1 LQKEEEGKTVQ
12 QREREEDEGREVE
25 ISGDDS
31 AGKALPEGGAH
42 GEKTAGEG
50 EETDTGQRRGRKK
63 KRSAKLSP
71 RDLEQEV
78 ESLSEELERVSQEL
92 DETKDKFLRG
102 LADFDNY
109 RKRVARERE
118 QLVRCAN
125 EELIKRMLEVV
136 DNLERALAAASES
149 EDFDGFRKGVGL
161 IYEHLKEVLTKE
173 GLCPIACLGETFDPN
188 FHEAVMAIEKEGE
201 ESEKV
206 IEEIQKG
213 YTLDGRV
220 IRPSKVVVSK

>member
-1 LQKEEEGKTVQ
+1 LQQQEEGEKVQPKRRKEHEDRDIEITGDDASGESETGKPKKT
-12 QREREEDEGREVE
+12 RGGKLTNKELEREVE
-25 ISGDDS
+25 G
-31 AGKALPEGGAH
+31 
-42 GEKTAGEG
+42 
-50 EETDTGQRRGRKK
+50 
-63 KRSAKLSP
+63 
-71 RDLEQEV
+71 
-78 ESLSEELERVSQEL
+78 LSEELERVSAEL

-125 EELIKRMLEVV
+125 EDLIKRMLDVV
-136 DNLERALAAASES
+136 DNLERALAAASETH
-149 EDFDGFRKGVGL
+149 DLDAFKKGVEL

-173 GLCPIACLGETFDPN
+173 GLCPISCLGETFDPN

>member
-1 LQKEEEGKTVQ
+1 MRPKRRNEDEEQEIEITDEEAGGEEG
-12 QREREEDEGREVE
+12 RAVE
-25 ISGDDS
+25 SR
-31 AGKALPEGGAH
+31 EGGAFEVGDRAGGGAGTGRSKKKP
-42 GEKTAGEG
+42 GEKLSHK
-50 EETDTGQRRGRKK
+50 DLQR
-63 KRSAKLSP
+63 
-71 RDLEQEV
+71 EV
-78 ESLSEELERVSQEL
+78 ESLSEELERVSSEL

-125 EELIKRMLEVV
+125 EDLIKRMLEVV
-136 DNLERALAAASES
+136 DNLERALAAASETH
-149 EDFDGFRKGVGL
+149 DLDAFKKGVEL
-161 IYEHLKEVLTKE
+161 IYEHLKEVLAKE

>member
-1 LQKEEEGKTVQ
+1 VQPRKRNEDEERKIRITDDGVTGEEQHGGDTPGGVVAGAGDGTGD
-12 QREREEDEGREVE
+12 ERET
-25 ISGDDS
+25 
-31 AGKALPEGGAH
+31 GGM
-42 GEKTAGEG
+42 KK
-50 EETDTGQRRGRKK
+50 RRGGKISHK
-63 KRSAKLSP
+63 
-71 RDLEQEV
+71 DLEREV
-78 ESLSEELERVSQEL
+78 ESLSEELERVGAEL
-92 DETKDKFLRG
+92 EETKDRFLRG

-109 RKRVARERE
+109 RKRAARERE
-118 QLVRCAN
+118 QLVRCAT
-125 EELIKRMLEVV
+125 EDLIKRMLEVV
-136 DNLERALAAASES
+136 DNLERALAAASET
-149 EDFDGFRKGVGL
+149 EDFDGFKKGVEL

-173 GLCPIACLGETFDPN
+173 GLCPIVCLGEVFDPN